1 MRSALEL
8 IPRHAHP
15 MNVMLAAV
23 ALQGTLNPEKDPLDH
38 AGQRD
43 IFDALIGS
51 LGPILLY
58 WSGRTGHDLLSGTL
72 SAPRRWPQG

>member
-58 WSGRTGHDLLSGTL
+58 WSGAHRNNM
-72 SAPRRWPQG
+72 R